1 MKNQKNIILLLI
13 SLSFY
18 FALTSCDNSNKNNE
32 IKKIAVAHIEV
43 QNYYDLSSEE
53 FDKWKVIHQKFMSD
67 IFYPFLIIHKIN
79 QDCINIGSIFI
90 DVVFTFD
97 NNGRVKKMV
106 LKSETIDCEKLD
118 CSAIGKEVKE
128 LMKKQF
134 LIYFQDMKFP
144 FSFSKKVIMFQI
156 GQPMKC

>member
-1 MKNQKNIILLLI
+1 V
-13 SLSFY
+13 
-18 FALTSCDNSNKNNE
+18 LTSCDNSNKNNE
-32 IKKIAVAHIEV
+32 IKKNTVTHIEV

-53 FDKWKVIHQKFMSD
+53 FDKWKVIHQKFMSNV
-67 IFYPFLIIHKIN
+67 FSPFLITHKIN
-79 QDCINIGSIFI
+79 QDCITAGSIFI

-97 NNGRVKKMV
+97 DDGKVQKMV

-118 CSAIGKEVKE
+118 CPTLGKEVKE

-134 LIYFQDMKFP
+134 LAYFQDMKFP
-144 FSFSKKVIMFQI
+144 SSFSNKVIMFQI